1 MLFKKKNNDEI
12 IMNNIYKKD
21 RLIRYTEFIV
31 GVFIVAIAF
40 NVLVLPCSIVYGM
53 GGIGVI
59 LNKLVGI
66 DPALVILIGDIL
78 LLILSYILL
87 DKEKTRGSIIGSLL
101 YPVFVKLT
109 EGYSSFIDL
118 GNADMLVLVL
128 FGAVIT
134 GFGLG
139 LIFKSGFTT
148 GGTDILNQIVS
159 KYFKISLG
167 NSMIFTDGLI
177 VVLGLFVFG
186 WEKLMYSMVSLYII
200 SIMTDKVVLGISQSK
215 AFYIITD
222 HETSVKRF
230 ITEHLS
236 HGVTVLHARGGYTG
250 DNKKVIM
257 CIIPTKEYFLLKEG
271 IHEIDQN
278 AFFVVT
284 DAYEV
289 SGGA

>member
-21 RLIRYTEFIV
+21 RLIRYTEFLV
-31 GVFIVAIAF
+31 GIFIVAVAF

-87 DKEKTRGSIIGSLL
+87 GKEKTRGSIIGSLL

>member
-21 RLIRYTEFIV
+21 RLIRYMQFIV

-87 DKEKTRGSIIGSLL
+87 GKEKTRGSIIGSLL